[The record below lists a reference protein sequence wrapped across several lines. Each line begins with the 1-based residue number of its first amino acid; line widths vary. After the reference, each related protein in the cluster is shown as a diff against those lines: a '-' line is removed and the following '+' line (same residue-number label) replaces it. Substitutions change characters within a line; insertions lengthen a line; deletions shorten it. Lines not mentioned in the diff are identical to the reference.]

1 MPLFSESER
10 PTAEALG
17 RLVNTNPFLPDW
29 VEGER
34 RVLGEQFQEA
44 PAVYSRQAFWEEGYL
59 HPNLRHIGE
68 RANGLVRKAR
78 ARLAAGGAADAD
90 LPLYE
95 DLALYQLY
103 GEHYDS
109 LTEAARKVCRPREDT
124 AQPGPNDNPLAP
136 GVWDAFRRGFD
147 HYFPRDRAFPS
158 GYRPERVFAIFFQ
171 MRRAFV
177 RLYDHIVGGSR
188 PAARLRA
195 AAWQSIFTH
204 DLHRYYRSL
213 HARMADLPTLITGAS
228 GTGKE
233 LVARA
238 IGLSQYIPFNPRE
251 GRFEADFDK
260 LFFPLNLSAL
270 APTLIESELF
280 GHCKGAFSG
289 AVRDRAGWLEEC
301 DPHGAVFL
309 DEIGEVDPAIQVK
322 LLRVLQTRRFERLG
336 EAKSRR
342 FAGKLLA
349 ATNRDLAEELRGDRF
364 RLDFYYRL
372 CADPITTPTLR
383 EQLADHPADLENLV
397 RFITREVLSG
407 GEEEGEA
414 ESLASE
420 VVRWIER
427 NLGRDYP
434 WPGNFRELGH
444 CVRGVMIRRDF
455 RPLPLAPDRSRDLAK
470 ELAAEVAA
478 GALTAAD
485 LERRYYTLVYAQSGS
500 YQNAARRLGVDWRT
514 VKSKVD
520 TRGPEPAGPAEETG

>member
-1 MPLFSESER
+1 MSLFTEAER
-10 PTAEALG
+10 PLAEALG

-34 RVLGEQFQEA
+34 EILGSRFQDA
-44 PAVYSRQAFWEEGYL
+44 PAVYSRQAFWAEGYL
-59 HPNLRHIGE
+59 HPNVQAVGE
-68 RANGLVRKAR
+68 LANGLVQQAW
-78 ARLAAGGAADAD
+78 ARLDAGGAADAD
-90 LPLYE
+90 VPLYE

-109 LTEAARKVCRPREDT
+109 LTEAARQVCRPRED
-124 AQPGPNDNPLAP
+124 AAPNISDSPLSP
-136 GVWDAFRRGFD
+136 GVWDAFRRSFD
-147 HYFPRDRAFPS
+147 RYFPRDRAFPS

-177 RLYDHIVGGSR
+177 RIYDHIVGGSR
-188 PAARLRA
+188 SAARLRA
-195 AAWQSIFTH
+195 AVWQSIFTH
-204 DLHRYYRSL
+204 DLHRYYRAL

-251 GRFEADFDK
+251 GAFEADFDK
-260 LFFPLNLSAL
+260 LFFALNLSAL

-336 EAKSRR
+336 EAKPRR

-349 ATNRDLAEELRGDRF
+349 ATNRDLAEELRRDRF

-383 EQLADHPADLENLV
+383 EQLADDPADLENLV
-397 RFITREVLSG
+397 RFITGEVLGG

-414 ESLASE
+414 DDLAAE

-455 RPLPLAPDRSRDLAK
+455 RPLPLAPERDRDEARR
-470 ELAAEVAA
+470 LAAEVAA
-478 GALTAAD
+478 GSLTAAE
-485 LERRYYTLVYAQSGS
+485 LERRYYALVYAQSGS

-514 VKSKVD
+514 VKSKLD
-520 TRGPEPAGPAEETG
+520 ARGPAECV